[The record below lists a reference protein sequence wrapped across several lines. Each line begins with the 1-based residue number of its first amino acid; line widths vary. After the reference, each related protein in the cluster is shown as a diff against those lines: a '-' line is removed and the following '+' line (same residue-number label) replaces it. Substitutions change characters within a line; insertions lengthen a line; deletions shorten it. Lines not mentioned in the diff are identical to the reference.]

1 MIKYLLTLTF
11 IFIFISC
18 NGQQDKW
25 KELDK
30 ELHNSLAYC
39 KPCAIDFSEKKIGYL
54 FNALNEGLKTDVFNN
69 LSYNEQL
76 SFSFCNNKDDKLKY
90 IDCFYITEY
99 IAPNNKDAIEV
110 YSQIEKIQNTTI
122 YYKPTRNWDWL
133 INQDKIYFISSV
145 IYSPNSPEFKS
156 VVKIIKDVYEIE

>member
-1 MIKYLLTLTF
+1 MISNKFPVLIRACWFSLNHHF
-11 IFIFISC
+11 SKKISALPITTVQYTVLR
-18 NGQQDKW
+18 N
-25 KELDK
+25 L
-30 ELHNSLAYC
+30 Y
-39 KPCAIDFSEKKIGYL
+39 DFSEKKIGYL